1 MTSKPLLVLLM
12 SLASLNASAQNS
24 SLSLNEY
31 LDQVKKQ
38 SLSYQANTNSAEG
51 AGLQGR
57 EADLLFTP
65 HFFAEGRTGHDS
77 KLSSPPVMVY
87 DDLKSQHYSVG
98 ISQQFNFGLKAA
110 VSYQLNKTDF
120 DGANFGP
127 NVPTSYW
134 DASPRLEWSLPLWQ
148 NGFGRS
154 DRANQQLIRNQA
166 TANKFGSLAKADA
179 SLIEAEIAYWRLS
192 AAQESLRVQ
201 QQALKSAQSIYSYV
215 NDKKRKNLGEEAD
228 VLQATALVEAYQ
240 LQLKQAEIEEQS
252 AKRNFNL
259 QLNQDFDANVPTLAT
274 LNLQELENVQV
285 NRTRPGD
292 RADVKAA
299 QAQTELAKANSQL
312 VLERNRPTLDL
323 YGSYAMNGRDARASD
338 AMTDVNRA
346 DRETAFIGL
355 KFQVPLNFGAT
366 SDAREGA
373 RRNVLAAEQN
383 EKYVQFTQDQH
394 WADLVEKIEEAKATL
409 KLTSAMEKAQKS
421 KLDNERVRLRQ
432 GRTTTYQILLFEQ
445 DYTQAQASRIRA
457 ASQILA
463 LQSQLKLYQASN
475 SDAADGI

>member
-1 MTSKPLLVLLM
+1 MMTKPLLVLAL
-12 SLASLNASAQNS
+12 SFVSLNASA
-24 SLSLNEY
+24 LSLPEY
-31 LDQVKKQ
+31 LEQVKKH
-38 SLSYQANTNSAEG
+38 SLSYQSNVNSAEG
-51 AGLQGR
+51 AALQAR

-65 HFFAEGRTGHDS
+65 HFFAEGRSGHDA

-87 DDLKSQHYSVG
+87 DDLKSQNYSVG
-98 ISQQFNFGLKAA
+98 VSQQFNFGLKASL
-110 VSYQLNKTDF
+110 SYQLNKTDF

-148 NGFGRS
+148 NGFGRA
-154 DRANQQLIRNQA
+154 DRANQQLIRSQA
-166 TANKFGSLAKADA
+166 EAAKYGNLAKVDG

-192 AAQESLRVQ
+192 SAQESLKVQ
-201 QQALKSAQSIYSYV
+201 QQALKAAQNIYNYV
-215 NDKKRKNLGEEAD
+215 NEKKRKNLGEAAD

-240 LQLKQAEIEEQS
+240 LQLKQAEIEEQA

-259 QLNQDFDANVPTLAT
+259 HLNQDFNTEVPVLSA
-274 LNLQELENVQV
+274 LDLQALENVEV
-285 NRTRPGD
+285 TKVRPGD

-299 QAQTELAKANSQL
+299 QAQTELARANSQV
-312 VLERNRPTLDL
+312 VLERNRPKVDL
-323 YGSYAMNGRDARASD
+323 YGIYAMNGREAKATD

-346 DRETAFIGL
+346 DRETAFIGVRL
-355 KFQVPLNFGAT
+355 QVPLNFSAT

-373 RRNVLAAEQN
+373 RKSVLAAEQN
-383 EKYVQFTQDQH
+383 EKYIKFTQDQH

-409 KLTSAMEKAQKS
+409 KLTTAMEKAQKS

-445 DYTQAQASRIRA
+445 DYSQAQASRIRA